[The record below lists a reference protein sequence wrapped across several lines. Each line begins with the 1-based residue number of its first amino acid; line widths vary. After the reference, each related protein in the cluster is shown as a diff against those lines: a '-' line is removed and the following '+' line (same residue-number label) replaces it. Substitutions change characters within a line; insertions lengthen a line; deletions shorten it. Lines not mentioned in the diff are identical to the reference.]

1 MRPPRRTLL
10 CRQCRR
16 PRIPKESPFLPHSI
30 PKDRQSDKG
39 GLFLLC
45 LTALF
50 LCFLCVL
57 NAREAGKIVPAS
69 QPEETAGEREAAAQK
84 GIPAR
89 QRAAAVLTGAADT
102 PDALAESADTPD
114 APPDDTQKLDLNT
127 AAVEELEALPGIGPA
142 LAERIAAYRAEH
154 GPFPTAA
161 AVMEVPGIGEKKFS
175 AMEPYIYVDSVPEEG
190 RREVP

>member
-1 MRPPRRTLL
+1 MT
-10 CRQCRR
+10 
-16 PRIPKESPFLPHSI
+16 KDKHSA
-30 PKDRQSDKG
+30 RG
-39 GLFLLC
+39 GLLLLC

-57 NAREAGKIVPAS
+57 NAREARKIVPAVP
-69 QPEETAGEREAAAQK
+69 PEETVGEREAMPNKGLPSGQGEAAPETEAVEDAAPPEAAEDGTGQ
-84 GIPAR
+84 R
-89 QRAAAVLTGAADT
+89 QPL
-102 PDALAESADTPD
+102 S
-114 APPDDTQKLDLNT
+114 APPDGTQKLDLNT